1 MFNFPRYLTSLYYKR
16 CYPCHII
23 AFQNRTEIV
32 NWAAEWEVGD
42 MRWCSVKNQN
52 LSHTSVLG
60 CLSLL
65 TRSGASCSPMQG
77 QSMNWSSQPCTSHQQ
92 HSYQQPHPTPSAP
105 VYLGPCYQATLD
117 MVLII
122 NFTLFSSALKQLKG
136 VIILRQNVLIKCGT
150 KTFSW
155 FFLLLLDLL

>member
-105 VYLGPCYQATLD
+105 VYLGPCYQATH
-117 MVLII
+117 LIFLSFKAI
-122 NFTLFSSALKQLKG
+122 KRCHNTPSKCPHKMWNKD
-136 VIILRQNVLIKCGT
+136 ILLIFPPAAG
-150 KTFSW
+150 FIVEPS
-155 FFLLLLDLL
+155 